1 MIISRFPS
9 GGSYSSGVPQFT
21 YTGNYKIITDA
32 EGWRVKFF
40 SSGTLTMINT
50 AVVDI
55 FLVGG
60 GGMGSNYL
68 YTATNE
74 SDGHGNQL
82 VTYRYGAGGG
92 AGYTLTQKEL
102 TLSAGSS
109 YTVTVGLSGQSTSIA
124 PQNPSEWSGQTFI
137 AEPGE
142 NASGGYAGGGDGGSG
157 GSGGGYYS
165 VYPNGSYY
173 SGYKQARGG
182 SDGSNG
188 ANRRTAGGT
197 GQGTTTREF
206 GSASGD
212 LYASGG
218 NAVYLRELATLPP
231 ENSGDGG
238 CGGAG
243 YAGASGI
250 VIIRN
255 TRS

>member
-9 GGSYSSGVPQFT
+9 GGSSSAGVPQFT

-32 EGWRVKFF
+32 EGWRVKFL
-40 SSGTLTMINT
+40 SSGTLTMLNT
-50 AVVDI
+50 AIVDV

-60 GGMGSNYL
+60 GGTGSNYISSP
-68 YTATNE
+68 TPE
-74 SDGHGNQL
+74 GNNQ
-82 VTYRYGAGGG
+82 YIRIRYGAGGG

-124 PQNPSEWSGQTFI
+124 PQNPSEWGGETYTAAGGESVSSG
-137 AEPGE
+137 
-142 NASGGYAGGGDGGSG
+142 NAQGGDGGSG
-157 GSGGGYYS
+157 GAGSGFYET
-165 VYPNGSYY
+165 YPNGSYY
-173 SGYKQARGG
+173 SGYKQALGG
-182 SDGSNG
+182 SDGGNG
-188 ANRRTAGGT
+188 ANRITAGGT

-206 GSASGD
+206 GSPSGD

-218 NAVYLRELATLPP
+218 KSVYSRELATLPP

-255 TRS
+255 TRA